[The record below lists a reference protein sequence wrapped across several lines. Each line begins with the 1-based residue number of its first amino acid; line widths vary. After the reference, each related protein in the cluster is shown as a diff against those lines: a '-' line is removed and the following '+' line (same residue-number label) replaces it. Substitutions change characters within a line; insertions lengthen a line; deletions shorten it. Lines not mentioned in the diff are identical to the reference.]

1 MFVETCPHYLLLDE
15 SYLEKFGSFAR
26 CNPPL
31 RAKEAVERMWDYI
44 NDGTIDFIGS
54 DHAPF
59 TLEEKMQGQD
69 DIFKAFCGFPGVDTR
84 LPLMLDAAANGK
96 TTLKRVIEL
105 LCTNPAKCFNIYPQK
120 GILAAGADADIVIF
134 DMNDT
139 MTIDRTKSY
148 SMAREIA
155 RVYDGRELKCK
166 LNYTIVRGRVLMED
180 GVVDT
185 EAKGYGELVKPAEK
199 V

>member
-1 MFVETCPHYLLLDE
+1 MY
-15 SYLEKFGSFAR
+15 
-26 CNPPL
+26 
-31 RAKEAVERMWDYI
+31 
-44 NDGTIDFIGS
+44 
-54 DHAPF
+54 
-59 TLEEKMQGQD
+59 
-69 DIFKAFCGFPGVDTR
+69 
-84 LPLMLDAAANGK
+84 
-96 TTLKRVIEL
+96 
-105 LCTNPAKCFNIYPQK
+105 FNIYPQK
-120 GILAAGADADIVIF
+120 GILAVGADADIVIF